1 MKGLVAILGSGE
13 SGRGAAILAKKVGYE
28 VFVSDSN
35 KISKQTK
42 LLFKKLSIDYEENH
56 HSIDKIIKADK
67 VIKSPGIDK
76 KSDLII
82 DINKK
87 GIDVISEIEFGFL
100 QTDSKIIGVTGS
112 NGKTTTAS
120 MIYHILKKS
129 GFNVALAGNIGK
141 SFSESIAEQKY
152 QIYVLEISSFQL
164 DNIMDF
170 SADISVITSISPDHL
185 DRYNYDFN
193 EYIKAKLRITL
204 NQSINQFLIF
214 NSDDKELK
222 KAVKKYAQNVTQFPY
237 GFNHPK
243 GDLTTTVKKKS
254 IIVKEKKNINMY
266 DTLNFSLKGRHN
278 LLNAMAAVSVARLL
292 KVSNKCIRDSLISF
306 SNVEHRLEE
315 VLKIQNITYI
325 NDSKATNVNATF
337 YALESMEGQ
346 TVWIAGGIDK
356 GNNYMELLPLV
367 REKVKSIVCIG
378 LDNEKIIESFS
389 PVVDVLVE
397 TQSMSEAV
405 KIAHKLANKKEY
417 VLLSPACASFDLF
430 KNFEDRGNQFKK
442 AVRNL

>member
-1 MKGLVAILGSGE
+1 MKGRVSVLGSGE
-13 SGRGAAILAKKVGYE
+13 SGRGAAILAKKSGFKVI
-28 VFVSDSN
+28 VSDLN
-35 KISKQTK
+35 KIPKQTK
-42 LLFKKLSIDYEENH
+42 LTFKKLSIDYEENKH
-56 HSIDKIIKADK
+56 TLDKIIKADRI
-67 VIKSPGIDK
+67 IKSPGIDINSDELVDLK
-76 KSDLII
+76 KS
-82 DINKK
+82 
-87 GIDVISEIEFGFL
+87 GIDVISEIEFGFS
-100 QTDSKIIGVTGS
+100 QTNSKIIGVTGS
-112 NGKTTTAS
+112 NGKTTTAT
-120 MIYHILKKS
+120 MIYNILKNS
-129 GFNVALAGNIGK
+129 GSNVGLAGNIGK
-141 SFSESIAEQKY
+141 SFSECIAKNNY
-152 QIYVLEISSFQL
+152 QVYVLEISSFQL
-164 DNIMDF
+164 DNIIGF
-170 SADISVITSISPDHL
+170 TPDISVITNISPDHL
-185 DRYNYDFN
+185 DRYNYNFD
-193 EYIKAKLRITL
+193 EYIKSKLKITV
-204 NQSINQFLIF
+204 NQSKNQFLIF
-214 NSDDKELK
+214 NSDNKVLK
-222 KAVKKYAQNVTQFPY
+222 KAVKKYSKKATLFPY
-237 GFNHPK
+237 GYNSPK
-243 GDLTTTVKKKS
+243 GNLTTTIINKS

-266 DTLNFSLKGRHN
+266 NTSNFSLKGRHN

-292 KVSNKCIRDSLISF
+292 NVSNKCIRDSLISF

-356 GNNYMELLPLV
+356 GNDYKELLPLV

-397 TQSMSEAV
+397 TRSMSEAV

-417 VLLSPACASFDLF
+417 VLLSPACSSFDLF

>member
-1 MKGLVAILGSGE
+1 MKGLIAILGSGE
-13 SGRGAAILAKKVGYE
+13 SGKGAAILAKKAGYK
-28 VFVSDSN
+28 VFVSDLK
-35 KISKQTK
+35 KIPKQTK
-42 LLFKKLSIDYEENH
+42 SLFKKLSIDYEENH
-56 HSIDKIIKADK
+56 HSIDKIIKAEK
-67 VIKSPGIDK
+67 IIKSPGIDQ
-76 KSDLII
+76 KSDLIVEI
-82 DINKK
+82 KKNRNDI
-87 GIDVISEIEFGFL
+87 ISEIEFGFS

-112 NGKTTTAS
+112 NGKTTTAT

-141 SFSESIAEQKY
+141 SFSGSIAEQNY
-152 QIYVLEISSFQL
+152 QIYVLELSSFQL
-164 DNIMDF
+164 DNILNF
-170 SADISVITSISPDHL
+170 SPDISVITSITPDHL
-185 DRYNYDFN
+185 DRYNYDFD
-193 EYIKAKLRITL
+193 EYIKSKLNITL
-204 NQSINQFLIF
+204 NQSTNQFLIF
-214 NSDDKELK
+214 NSDDKVLR
-222 KAVKKYAQNVTQFPY
+222 KAVKRYAQNVTQFPY
-237 GFNHPK
+237 GFNPPK
-243 GDLTTTVKKKS
+243 GDLVTTVKKKS
-254 IIVKEKKNINMY
+254 IIVKEKKNIKMY

-325 NDSKATNVNATF
+325 NDSKATNVNATY

-346 TVWIAGGIDK
+346 TVWIVGGIDK
-356 GNNYMELLPLV
+356 GNNYIELLPLV
-367 REKVKSIVCIG
+367 REKVKSIICIG

-405 KIAHKLANKKEY
+405 KIAHKLANKKDY

-430 KNFEDRGNQFKK
+430 KNFEDRGNQFKE